1 LSWQNSFLLT
11 GTVSEEVQQLT
22 AEGKSLI
29 VNGGPGLGSTLA
41 GLDLVDEY
49 HFLVQPIV
57 AGHGP
62 KLLGEIRD
70 RLDLKLSGTTTFGS
84 GVVVLHYTP
93 VR

>member
-1 LSWQNSFLLT
+1 M
-11 GTVSEEVQQLT
+11 
-22 AEGKSLI
+22 
-29 VNGGPGLGSTLA
+29 A

-57 AGHGP
+57 AGRGP
-62 KLLGEIRD
+62 QLLGGVHD

-84 GVVVLHYTP
+84 GVVALRYTP